1 MAVGGASS
9 PMPQANAAWAT
20 PEAAKWLEHRRHLQ
34 SSVGGRPKKH
44 EVKSAQRPDAGAEGR
59 NEEAL
64 AAREALQRFR
74 RPHVLHADVGELTL
88 HLALLD
94 LKLAWS
100 RVQAME
106 RAQKKPEL
114 QAENAQNMQHVLFET
129 VRYFVSFHP
138 SSVRLP
144 TVQLPKETPR
154 PTSPDATNTKYMASP
169 ALAPSPKQTSE
180 TVVYDW
186 QESVRFD
193 EHMQMLS
200 DHLDSHFLLFLWCSK
215 SSLLSESTVLLGY
228 RPLPLREPELYA
240 RWATWDILDLNTSE
254 ELAQLSLRLDV
265 TAPPNQIRLPHL
277 SDVSNTGFTLN
288 WSEPLGSSAS
298 AYAVSVQPS
307 DGAAAVSRQFTTGH
321 SAALSGLQPDATY
334 VVDVRGMNQAGWGDS
349 CKLEASTAP
358 RRQETDDQ
366 RVRVTTL

>member
-1 MAVGGASS
+1 MAVSGASS

-94 LKLAWS
+94 LKLAW
-100 RVQAME
+100 
-106 RAQKKPEL
+106 
-114 QAENAQNMQHVLFET
+114 FET

-277 SDVSNTGFTLN
+277 SDVSDTGFTLN

>member
-94 LKLAWS
+94 LKLAW
-100 RVQAME
+100 
-106 RAQKKPEL
+106 
-114 QAENAQNMQHVLFET
+114 FET

-169 ALAPSPKQTSE
+169 ALAPSPKQKSE

-228 RPLPLREPELYA
+228 RPLPLREALCQMGYMGHLGPEHQ
-240 RWATWDILDLNTSE
+240 R
-254 ELAQLSLRLDV
+254 RV
-265 TAPPNQIRLPHL
+265 
-277 SDVSNTGFTLN
+277 
-288 WSEPLGSSAS
+288 
-298 AYAVSVQPS
+298 
-307 DGAAAVSRQFTTGH
+307 GAAESAFGCHCTAKPDPTTSPFRRFRYRVH
-321 SAALSGLQPDATY
+321 
-334 VVDVRGMNQAGWGDS
+334 VE
-349 CKLEASTAP
+349 LE
-358 RRQETDDQ
+358 
-366 RVRVTTL
+366 